1 MPAFSRSLIRR
12 GAPSPSGKA
21 EVCKTSIPGSNPGGA
36 SKPKLLKRL
45 HLQSRNFCCNFA
57 QQCVLARN
65 FGVEVP
71 ETFSS
76 AANTPASGSS
86 WLRGLQVR
94 AHTGAIALAPSFSK
108 VAVSVLDVSIR
119 ATSCRID
126 IGGDDLPA
134 VGACRQN
141 LGAAQI
147 QFTDGDMQAIDR
159 AASEIEIHGARYP
172 EHLQKWLEG
181 RHATTETRE
190 RRR

>member
-1 MPAFSRSLIRR
+1 
-12 GAPSPSGKA
+12 
-21 EVCKTSIPGSNPGGA
+21 
-36 SKPKLLKRL
+36 
-45 HLQSRNFCCNFA
+45 
-57 QQCVLARN
+57 
-65 FGVEVP
+65 VEVP

-147 QFTDGDMQAIDR
+147 QFTTVTCKPSIAPLQRLKSMELAIRSTCRNGWEAGMRQRRRENDVVESHIEGEISR
-159 AASEIEIHGARYP
+159 LAIASLLAFATGCAASPGLPRFPYP
-172 EHLQKWLEG
+172 
-181 RHATTETRE
+181 
-190 RRR
+190 